1 MTQFRWIPWFL
12 ANVRDLTDFN
22 NRLNWEQD
30 TPMGG
35 GKIPASSPPGPG
47 DTALFQ
53 GGETSPLLS
62 AGCFRTDSEHPQ
74 GLIAEVFDALV

>member
-30 TPMGG
+30 TQARLRVPV
-35 GKIPASSPPGPG
+35 IPRCFKGAKLRLCYQRDVSGR
-47 DTALFQ
+47 T
-53 GGETSPLLS
+53 LS
-62 AGCFRTDSEHPQ
+62 IRKD
-74 GLIAEVFDALV
+74 